1 MNKIIHTLET
11 IKEIDHKILS
21 ELEAEIPSLDN
32 INKLYDERRGK
43 VNMLQNEKGQEK
55 KLIITDLTPKELEEL
70 KNMILV
76 IGLLEQKINKRLT
89 VMLQGKAKALEK
101 ISMVKK
107 AKNSYDNVTTNGQ
120 VQSVLIEAK
129 S

>member
-1 MNKIIHTLET
+1 MNKILDTLET

-32 INKLYDERRGK
+32 IDKLYDERSTK
-43 VNMLQNEKGQEK
+43 VNLLNQEKGQEK
-55 KLIITDLTPKELEEL
+55 KLIINDLTSEELEEL
-70 KNMILV
+70 KNLILV

-107 AKNSYDNVTTNGQ
+107 AKNSYDNVTANGQ
-120 VQSVLIEAK
+120 KQSVLIEAK

>member
-1 MNKIIHTLET
+1 MNKILDTLET

-32 INKLYDERRGK
+32 IDKLYDERSTK
-43 VNMLQNEKGQEK
+43 VNLINQEKGQGK
-55 KLIITDLTPKELEEL
+55 KLIVNDLTPEELEEL
-70 KNMILV
+70 KNLILV

-107 AKNSYDNVTTNGQ
+107 AKNSYDNVIANGHK
-120 VQSVLIEAK
+120 QSVLIEAK